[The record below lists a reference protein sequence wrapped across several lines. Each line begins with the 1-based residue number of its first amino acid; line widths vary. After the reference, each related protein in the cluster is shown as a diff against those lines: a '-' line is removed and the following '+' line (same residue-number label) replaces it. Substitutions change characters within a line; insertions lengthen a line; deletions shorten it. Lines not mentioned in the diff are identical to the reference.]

1 MKVKLGIVY
10 SNNVNPKVGY
20 LVFFEEEL
28 YRISEVSEQLVT
40 LKGVFDNSTL
50 VSSIEELSDKYIK
63 FIAVHERIM
72 YSIIHGD
79 YNSVIN
85 NIKVSNNSG
94 DNEFSN
100 IIIRDIIEGT
110 KDLYIMGN
118 VTKIYCRILP
128 DNLVEI
134 INLKIIDA
142 YDLLDK
148 SNRLFTVVEKLDKG
162 KNTRYVLKS
171 RHRQDFTISTDRD
184 AFKAVGMANY
194 KDLFT
199 TKIT

>member
-85 NIKVSNNSG
+85 IIKASRACEYCNH
-94 DNEFSN
+94 
-100 IIIRDIIEGT
+100 IISDIINNITE
-110 KDLYIMGN
+110 LYITGN